1 MAASRLTIWL
11 LGLACLSLVIF
22 AGHLHPLAYLVLG
35 AWLPLPVF
43 LVGWQTGKRAA
54 LGLALA
60 AALLVFA
67 VQPGLKGIQENLSLG
82 ELLLMGVLLSS
93 CRNRGLSAAHGI
105 IVTTWALALVA
116 LLFLLGKA
124 GLTGQGPLELFLGKA
139 RATARVLD
147 KVLAQTGVETRS
159 LLSPGLSPADW
170 ETMIVRLYPA
180 LFVINTAL
188 VAWLNTAAARSLA
201 RLWKWDEAGPP
212 LSQWCTPEWLIFLFL
227 GTGFLLLVPHTVLRL
242 ISVNL
247 LLVLGFLYFSQGVA
261 VVADIFQRF
270 QMPRVLRLPGYA
282 LLFINPLFLLT
293 TVLGLADLWLDFRRL
308 HRPRDA

>member
-1 MAASRLTIWL
+1 MAASRHTIWL
-11 LGLACLSLVIF
+11 FGLACLSLLIF
-22 AGHLHPLAYLVLG
+22 VGQQHPLAYLALG

-43 LVGWQTGKRAA
+43 LVGWQTGERAA

-67 VQPGLKGIQENLSLG
+67 VQPDLKGLLENLSLG

-105 IVTTWALALVA
+105 IVTTGALALVA

-124 GLTGQGPLELFLGKA
+124 GLTGQGPVELFLRKA

-147 KVLAQTGVETRS
+147 KVLAQTGVETKS

-170 ETMIVRLYPA
+170 ETLIVRLYPA
-180 LFVINTAL
+180 LFVINTAF

-201 RLWKWDEAGPP
+201 RLWKWDEGGPP
-212 LSQWCTPEWLIFLFL
+212 LSQWCNPEWLIFPFL
-227 GTGFLLLVPHTVLRL
+227 GAGFLLLAPNAGLRL
-242 ISVNL
+242 LSLNL
-247 LLVLGFLYFSQGVA
+247 LLVVGFLYFSQGVA
-261 VVADIFQRF
+261 VVADLFQRF
-270 QMPRVLRLPGYA
+270 RVPRVLRLPGYA
-282 LLFINPLFLLT
+282 LLFVNPMFLVT